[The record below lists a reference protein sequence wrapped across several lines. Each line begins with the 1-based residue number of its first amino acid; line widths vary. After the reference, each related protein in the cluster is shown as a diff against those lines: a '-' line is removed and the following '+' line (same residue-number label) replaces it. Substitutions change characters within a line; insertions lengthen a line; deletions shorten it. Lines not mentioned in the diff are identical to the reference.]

1 MSVSFKIDDVEVNGT
16 GGVRLHGQVAD
27 SRTAE
32 GIREIAIAG
41 LLTGSSTTDL
51 QTKWDTLKT
60 TVNTRDKSVQVSVD
74 GTATNYLEEFF
85 LSDGKTTGIVT
96 FVSGDPTRIGTGTSM
111 PIVMYVMAQEY
122 VAEAVSG
129 GTAGITSK
137 YLGQVGDWRLMKIFS
152 DARVESRVLTISF
165 GTLFDKE
172 AYGSYN
178 FTAVSDVGGFAK
190 FTFGSGDMG
199 GITFKQGMKLFVS
212 GSTNYNGTWEV
223 TAVDTGA
230 DTVTTKAV
238 YSGTDTGAA
247 IIGEATAPT
256 EVYDN
261 ARSSLLT
268 LLGVGADGTR
278 DTTTGLVLSGE
289 SKEEH
294 NDLIDVVLNAE
305 WTEKNYDGD
314 IRNVQ
319 IALQRVE
326 IPDWPSQ
333 GAGDPPVSL
342 AVVVTFSVDKDQA
355 GTTDPYPMWAT
366 IRNQVLADI
375 KSAAEATD
383 AVGPIDEN
391 VSWDKKA
398 GTVAVNLSFIAK
410 NTSVFNYNTVVSTH
424 QELDFVSWKD
434 PDGFDYIQTGAEPI
448 MKIISIT
455 VTRVGVGDVE
465 LGAPTPV
472 EPGYTFINISDQD
485 GYQTP
490 INRRNVGEV
499 WTQTRTFVYKRFKLR
514 TGADPRVRNPV
525 TG

>member
-1 MSVSFKIDDVEVNGT
+1 MSVSFKIDGVEINGV

-32 GIREIAIAG
+32 GVREVAIAG
-41 LLTGSSTTDL
+41 LLTGSTVTDL
-51 QTKWDTLKT
+51 QTKWNTLSD
-60 TVNTRDKSVQVSVD
+60 TVNTRDKSVQVSID
-74 GTATNYLEEFF
+74 STATSYLEEFF

-96 FVSGDPTRIGTGTSM
+96 FVSGDPTRIGTATSM
-111 PIVMYVMAQEY
+111 PIMLYVMSQEY
-122 VAEAVSG
+122 VAEGVSG
-129 GTAGITSK
+129 GTAGITTK
-137 YLGQVGDWRLMKIFS
+137 YLGQVGSWRLMKVFS

-165 GTLFDKE
+165 GTRFDKT
-172 AYGSYN
+172 AYGSFN

-190 FTFGSGDMG
+190 FTFGSGNMS
-199 GITFKQGMKLFVS
+199 GITFKAGMKLFVS

-247 IIGEATAPT
+247 LIGEATTPA
-256 EVYDN
+256 EVYDS

-268 LLGVGADGTR
+268 LLGVGVNGTR
-278 DTTTGLVLSGE
+278 DTTTGLVLTNE
-289 SKEEH
+289 SKEET

-305 WTEKNYDGD
+305 WTEKSYDGD

-326 IPDWPSQ
+326 IPDWPTQ
-333 GAGDPPVSL
+333 GAGDAPVSL
-342 AVVVTFSVDKDQA
+342 AAVVTFSVDKDQA
-355 GTTDPYPMWAT
+355 ATDDPYPMWAT
-366 IRNQVLADI
+366 IRSQVLADI
-375 KSAAEATD
+375 KSAGEASG

-391 VSWDKKA
+391 VGWDKKA
-398 GTVAVNLSFIAK
+398 GTVAVHLSFIAK
-410 NTSVFNYNTVVSTH
+410 NTTVFNYNTVVST
-424 QELDFVSWKD
+424 QNELDFVSWSD
-434 PDGFDYIQTGAEPI
+434 PEGFDYIQTGAEPLK
-448 MKIISIT
+448 KIVSIT

-485 GYQTP
+485 GYQIP
-490 INRRNVGEV
+490 IQRRNVGEV

-514 TGADPRVRNPV
+514 SGADPRVRNPV